1 MLNGQ
6 KALYRKKM
14 EELDKMR
21 LNYESLSIGQKAKV
35 STDIINKEQETE
47 QLLNA
52 ITETEKRIRNSENK
66 LINK

>member
-21 LNYESLSIGQKAKV
+21 LNYESLSKSQKAKV

-47 QLLNA
+47 QLLNT

>member
-1 MLNGQ
+1 
-6 KALYRKKM
+6 
-14 EELDKMR
+14 MR
-21 LNYESLSIGQKAKV
+21 LNYESLSKAQKAKV

-47 QLLNA
+47 QLLNT